1 MKKRIMSV
9 LTALALCVS
18 LPPAA
23 AFAAEERA
31 RLPDE
36 NRIFEEHFASL
47 DGQVMPLADTGA
59 ADIQYVKGDG
69 TTESLPNTAVE
80 VAGTV
85 TAWSNGCYYV
95 PQDTEITGAVTVDG
109 AVSLVL
115 GGNLTAGGG
124 ITIAAGGSLTVYAR
138 EGASGL
144 KLTAANQKGSGIQF
158 TGAGTL
164 DAASA
169 AVSAAGSDAGIRGD
183 GEHDI
188 TLAGLAG
195 TITASGGPY
204 GIRNVGENGVRKSV
218 VISGGEINIHGEEC
232 GIYSGGVTQTGGTVT
247 ITGGSCALRGGSPSD
262 EISISGGEMI
272 LDSPRCIENASFAA
286 GVAGRPFVM
295 VNQRQY
301 PYGGEFSSSKP
312 LDLRT
317 MTPGAYYEVIS
328 NTNTTGYAILGGD
341 GVLTLHNATLYG
353 LSNLATGLTVK
364 LEGENHLGDRDPDLA
379 FLLDHPLT
387 LTGDGS
393 LTNHGK
399 MTFTGAGTTA
409 LTLSGKSTFINQGG
423 VTCPGVSRE
432 DTAALVNYNTITLTG
447 SNASAEDIKKLGISG
462 NGIVKI
468 NSGYYHNDGETLSH
482 VKENGLV
489 LSDPSQD
496 AGALDRNGYHW
507 EASSNTLTIKNL
519 AIIGRPSGEQFSLI
533 LPATAQ
539 NAVDKITV
547 CVSGNC
553 FIEDGITIADMTG
566 YNNGASVTIKPDP
579 DDKGPDPDILEVNG
593 KINIAQGSKQAL
605 MIAPGVTVK
614 AQEVFVS
621 GSNTDAD
628 VQVNGALVVN
638 SQRDYGITTGKM
650 TIGASGELAVSG
662 ERGIKLIG
670 YVDGESNADTFKI
683 ENGGLL
689 LIDCEIHAL
698 EAVGIQAQGNEKVF
712 NIPDGVLPD
721 PYGVCTGTNPSDPT
735 DVGYTIALKA
745 QPPEYR
751 GSSIGF
757 VGGFSGLSL
766 GDPEKNLF
774 LAEVKLDNP
783 IYTGTTKEILVTLN
797 GKRCTK
803 GTDYT
808 LEPSPAEMDL
818 ISVGKIPYK
827 LTAKGMTYFGVKSG
841 TLEILPAPAAVALK
855 AYNNDGE
862 ETQTFTYG
870 DTITVKAAQE
880 GEGEKAA
887 SMDLYYNEKKIAGA
901 VPDGSGGFTMQ
912 YHTTDGF
919 VPYNKEVELTVK
931 YTYNGTAVDAGK
943 IRVTIAKANAGG
955 DSTGTGSGG
964 GAPSYSILVK
974 KTEHGAVEADK
985 SYARAGETVILT
997 VKPEE
1002 GYALQSL
1009 AVSDAAG
1016 DRISLTT
1023 ISGPKYSFVMPR
1035 SNMTVTA
1042 VFADAAAGDSGTD
1055 CPSLAFT
1062 DLNTESWYHEAV
1074 DYVLKENL
1082 MNGVGNSL
1090 FLPDGT
1096 LSRAMLT
1103 QILYNRA
1110 GRPESAG
1117 ASPFTDV
1124 IQGRWYTGA
1133 IIWANQKG
1141 VIGGYG
1147 SGQFGP
1153 DDPITREQLALMLW
1167 RYAGNPAAS
1176 GKELN
1181 FTDADESGAY
1191 ARDALRWAVEKGI
1204 LNGTGDGRLDP
1215 RGPATRAQVAAMLM
1229 RYLNDTKA

>member
-36 NRIFEEHFASL
+36 NRIFEEHSASL

-59 ADIQYVKGDG
+59 SDIQYVKGDG
-69 TTESLPNTAVE
+69 TTDTASGATPVT
-80 VAGTV
+80 GGDTV
-85 TAWSNGCYYV
+85 WQTGWYYV
-95 PQDTEITGAVTVDG
+95 PQDTEITGAVTAGG

-124 ITIAAGGSLTVYAR
+124 ITIEAGGSLTVYAR

-169 AVSAAGSDAGIRGD
+169 AVSAAGSDAGICGS
-183 GEHDI
+183 GTGVI
-188 TLAGLAG
+188 ALNG
-195 TITASGGPY
+195 TITASGGQY

-262 EISISGGEMI
+262 EISIQGGKMI
-272 LDSPRCIENASFAA
+272 LDSPRCIDSASFAA
-286 GVAGRPFVM
+286 GMAGHLFVV
-295 VNQRQY
+295 VNQRQC

-312 LDLRT
+312 LDLST
-317 MTPGAYYEVIS
+317 MTPGSYYEVIS
-328 NTNTTGYAILGGD
+328 NTNTTGYAILGDD
-341 GVLTLHNATLYG
+341 GALTLHNATLYALDG
-353 LSNLATGLTVK
+353 LTAGLTVN
-364 LEGENHLGDRDPDLA
+364 LEGESNLGDDVQASGIRLNV
-379 FLLDHPLT
+379 PLT
-387 LTGDGS
+387 LKGDGS
-393 LTNHGK
+393 LTNHG
-399 MTFTGAGTTA
+399 TLALTGNNT
-409 LTLSGKSTFINQGG
+409 LTLSGNSSFINRGSVQ
-423 VTCPGVSRE
+423 CADVSRE
-432 DTAALVNYNTITLTG
+432 AGAKLTNYNTMTLTG
-447 SNASAEDIKKLGISG
+447 AAANDIKGLDISGSGIVIIGSTHYDNHGKDLDAAGKVKNGDLDLSAQTSDASAD
-462 NGIVKI
+462 
-468 NSGYYHNDGETLSH
+468 GY
-482 VKENGLV
+482 
-489 LSDPSQD
+489 QWD
-496 AGALDRNGYHW
+496 AG
-507 EASSNTLTIKNL
+507 SKTLTIQNL
-519 AIIGRPSGEQFSLI
+519 MIMGKLT
-533 LPATAQ
+533 LPAGTQ
-539 NAVDKITV
+539 NITL

-553 FIEDGITIADMTG
+553 LITEGLTSAYDV
-566 YNNGASVTIKPDP
+566 NEASITIKPERAGDAATLTIN
-579 DDKGPDPDILEVNG
+579 DE
-593 KINIAQGSKQAL
+593 INIASGSRQAL
-605 MIAPGVTVK
+605 VISPGVTVK

-662 ERGIKLIG
+662 ENGIKLIG
-670 YVDGESNADTFKI
+670 YVNGESNADTFKI

-689 LIDCEIHAL
+689 LIDCELHAL

-735 DVGYTIALKA
+735 DVGYTIALKD

-751 GSSIGF
+751 GSNIGF

-766 GDPEKNLF
+766 GDPKKNLF

-783 IYTGTTKEILVTLN
+783 IFTGKTKGILVALN
-797 GKRCTK
+797 GKLCTED
-803 GTDYT
+803 TDYT

-818 ISVGKIPYK
+818 IHVGKIPYK
-827 LTAKGMTYFGVKSG
+827 LTAKGATYFGVKSG
-841 TLEILPAPAAVALK
+841 TLEILPAPTAVALK

-964 GAPSYSILVK
+964 GGAPSYSILVK

-1002 GYALQSL
+1002 GYILQSL
-1009 AVSDAAG
+1009 AVSDATG

-1103 QILYNRA
+1103 QILYNRE
-1110 GRPESAG
+1110 GRPERAG

-1124 IQGRWYTGA
+1124 IQGRWYTDA

-1181 FTDADESGAY
+1181 FTDADEAGAY

>member
-1 MKKRIMSV
+1 M
-9 LTALALCVS
+9 
-18 LPPAA
+18 
-23 AFAAEERA
+23 
-31 RLPDE
+31 
-36 NRIFEEHFASL
+36 
-47 DGQVMPLADTGA
+47 
-59 ADIQYVKGDG
+59 
-69 TTESLPNTAVE
+69 
-80 VAGTV
+80 
-85 TAWSNGCYYV
+85 
-95 PQDTEITGAVTVDG
+95 
-109 AVSLVL
+109 
-115 GGNLTAGGG
+115 
-124 ITIAAGGSLTVYAR
+124 
-138 EGASGL
+138 
-144 KLTAANQKGSGIQF
+144 
-158 TGAGTL
+158 
-164 DAASA
+164 
-169 AVSAAGSDAGIRGD
+169 
-183 GEHDI
+183 
-188 TLAGLAG
+188 
-195 TITASGGPY
+195 
-204 GIRNVGENGVRKSV
+204 GENGVRKSV

-232 GIYSGGVTQTGGTVT
+232 GIYSGGVTQNGGTVT

-262 EISISGGEMI
+262 EISIQGGKMI
-272 LDSPRCIENASFAA
+272 LDSPRCIDSASFAA
-286 GVAGRPFVM
+286 GVVGHLFAV

-301 PYGGEFSSSKP
+301 PYGGDFSSSKP
-312 LDLRT
+312 LDLST

-341 GVLTLHNATLYG
+341 GVLTLHNATLYALDG
-353 LSNLATGLTVK
+353 LTTGLTVK
-364 LEGENHLGDRDPDLA
+364 LEGENY
-379 FLLDHPLT
+379 LDQSLSASAITISQPLT

-393 LTNHGK
+393 LTNYAAL
-399 MTFTGAGTTA
+399 TFSLADASGNA
-409 LTLSGKSTFINQGG
+409 LTLREGSTFINQSN

-432 DTAALVNYNTITLTG
+432 ESAALVNYNTITLTG
-447 SNASAEDIKKLGISG
+447 SSASAGNIANLGISG

-468 NSGYYHNDGETLSH
+468 NGDYYHNDGEKLNH
-482 VKENGLV
+482 VQENGLV

-496 AGALDRNGYHW
+496 AGDLDQDGYHW
-507 EASSNTLTIKNL
+507 EASSNTLTIKDL
-519 AIIGRPSGEQFSLI
+519 AITGCPSGQSFSLI
-533 LPATAQ
+533 LPGTTKSEA
-539 NAVDKITV
+539 DKITV
-547 CVSGNC
+547 CVSGSC
-553 FIEDGITIADMTG
+553 FIENGITVEDKNS
-566 YNNGASVTIKPDP
+566 YGASVTIKPDNTDP
-579 DDKGPDPDILEVNG
+579 DSDILEVNG
-593 KINIAQGSKQAL
+593 GINIASGSRQAL
-605 MIAPGVTVK
+605 VIAPGVTVK
-614 AQEVFVS
+614 AQKVFVS

-683 ENGGLL
+683 EDGGLL
-689 LIDCEIHAL
+689 LIDCELHAL
-698 EAVGIQAQGNEKVF
+698 EAVGIQAQGDETVF

-721 PYGVCTGTNPSDPT
+721 PYGVCTGTIPSDPT
-735 DVGYTIALKA
+735 DVGYTIALKD

-751 GSSIGF
+751 GSNIGF

-783 IYTGTTKEILVTLN
+783 IYTGKTKEILVALN
-797 GKRCTK
+797 GKLCAE

-808 LEPSPAEMDL
+808 LEPPPAEMDL
-818 ISVGKIPYK
+818 ISVGIIPYK
-827 LTAKGMTYFGVKSG
+827 LTAKGATYFGVKSG

-901 VPDGSGGFTMQ
+901 VPDGSGGFTMR

-931 YTYNGTAVDAGK
+931 YTYSGTAVDAGK

-1009 AVSDAAG
+1009 AVSDATG

-1023 ISGPKYSFVMPR
+1023 ISGPKYSFVMPQ

-1074 DYVLKENL
+1074 DYVLKEKL

-1110 GRPESAG
+1110 GRPERAG

-1124 IQGRWYTGA
+1124 IQGRWYTDA
-1133 IIWANQKG
+1133 VIWANQKG

-1167 RYAGNPAAS
+1167 RYTGNPAAS

-1181 FTDADESGAY
+1181 FTDADEAGTY
-1191 ARDALRWAVEKGI
+1191 ARGALRWAVEKGI